1 MSQFEELIR
10 EWDEMMCIEFD
21 AAPLQVHGIT
31 FVQEQ
36 RILERT
42 AQYIRKLE
50 AIQIE
55 SDRHGTDFADRLFR
69 SVRIDNQLHDKV
81 REICQRFLSSVGM
94 IFRDEIPRD
103 LPRSERLSARRFIID
118 WSNGNFVGRW
128 PELQIQF
135 QLRDSLAYCV
145 EHIAGADEKLGEAI
159 VSQYLSELQTGTVQ
173 IPRLTLIASDA
184 SSLSF
189 QWEDASVSL
198 ENPTAMSASVVP
210 TMPENVQFESA
221 SPILTYFRSRIEESQ
236 RRLESA
242 MMSKPEPENP
252 NVLVLRVID
261 QIDLAEADPIREQVK
276 KWIASVGNYSGLNEN
291 QLVQKFEEVAYAE
304 ASEAI
309 VLELPHAVEKR
320 SKVVK
325 SLNALRRKQ
334 ERQLVLN

>member
-55 SDRHGTDFADRLFR
+55 SDRRGTDFADRLFR

-103 LPRSERLSARRFIID
+103 LPRSERLSAGRFIID
-118 WSNGNFVGRW
+118 WSNGNVVGRW
-128 PELQIQF
+128 PELQIHF

-159 VSQYLSELQTGTVQ
+159 VSQYVSELQTGTVQ
-173 IPRLTLIASDA
+173 IPRLTLISTDA
-184 SSLSF
+184 SSLTF
-189 QWEDASVSL
+189 QWEDASVSP
-198 ENPTAMSASVVP
+198 ENPTAISACVVP
-210 TMPENVQFESA
+210 TKSKNVQFESA
-221 SPILTYFRSRIEESQ
+221 SPILTYFRSRIEDSQ

-252 NVLVLRVID
+252 NVLALRVID

-276 KWIASVGNYSGLNEN
+276 TWIASVGNYSGLSEH

-309 VLELPHAVEKR
+309 VLELSHAVEKR